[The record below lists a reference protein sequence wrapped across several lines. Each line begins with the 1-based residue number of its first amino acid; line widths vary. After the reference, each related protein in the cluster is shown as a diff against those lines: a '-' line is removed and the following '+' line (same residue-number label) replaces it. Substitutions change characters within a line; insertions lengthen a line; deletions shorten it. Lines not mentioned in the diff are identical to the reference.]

1 VAQAA
6 AAAQA
11 PAQAAAAAAAAAA
24 EAAHTPGALVAKG
37 GLTPAQIAQAAAQS
51 VFAKMKQP
59 QKQAAGAQNTKAIA
73 LAQSYALAH
82 GASAGAAKAAALA
95 AALNAQHAKTSRG
108 PTQSGS
114 HFETELEINDF
125 PQFARYKVTHKD
137 TLVQIMEHT
146 GAAVTAKGQYAA
158 PGRPLAPGDRKLYL
172 LIEGPTERV
181 VKEGKNYVK
190 NIIETAIA
198 KQALPGAAGQ
208 PQGRYRV

>member
-1 VAQAA
+1 M
-6 AAAQA
+6 
-11 PAQAAAAAAAAAA
+11 
-24 EAAHTPGALVAKG
+24 TPG
-37 GLTPAQIAQAAAQS
+37 T
-51 VFAKMKQP
+51 
-59 QKQAAGAQNTKAIA
+59 QNAIA
-73 LAQSYALAH
+73 VAQSYALAH

-95 AALNAQHAKTSRG
+95 AALTAQHARPGSKSK

-125 PQFARYKVTHKD
+125 PQFARYKVTQKD
-137 TLVQIMEHT
+137 TLAQIMDHT
-146 GAAVTAKGQYAA
+146 GAAVTAKGQYAP

-181 VKEGKNYVK
+181 VKEGKSYVK
-190 NIIETAIA
+190 NIIEGIIA

>member
-1 VAQAA
+1 MY
-6 AAAQA
+6 
-11 PAQAAAAAAAAAA
+11 
-24 EAAHTPGALVAKG
+24 L
-37 GLTPAQIAQAAAQS
+37 IAQAAAQS

-208 PQGRYRV
+208 PQGRYRI